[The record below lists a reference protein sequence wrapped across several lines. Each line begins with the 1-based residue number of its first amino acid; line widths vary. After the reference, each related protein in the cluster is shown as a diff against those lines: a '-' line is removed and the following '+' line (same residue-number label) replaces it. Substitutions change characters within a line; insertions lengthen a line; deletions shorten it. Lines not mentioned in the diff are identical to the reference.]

1 MKHVTRTMEV
11 TKAKVKI
18 TGPDGKA
25 KDHECMILG
34 TDILKQL
41 KLEYPESKIVVTEMI
56 TEENKYRM
64 SYEDFVKYGELVK

>member
-1 MKHVTRTMEV
+1 MKYVTRTMEV

-18 TGPDGKA
+18 TDPDGKA
-25 KDHECMILG
+25 KDRECMILG

-41 KLEYPESKIVVTEMI
+41 KLEYPDSKIINEMT

>member
-1 MKHVTRTMEV
+1 MKYVTRTMEV

-18 TGPDGKA
+18 MGQDGKA
-25 KDHECMILG
+25 KDRECMILG

-41 KLEYPESKIVVTEMI
+41 KLEYPDSKIIINEMTTEA
-56 TEENKYRM
+56 NKYRM

>member
-1 MKHVTRTMEV
+1 MKYVTRMMEV

-18 TGPDGKA
+18 TSPDGKA
-25 KDHECMILG
+25 KDRECMILG

-41 KLEYPESKIVVTEMI
+41 KLEYPDSKIIINEMI

>member
-1 MKHVTRTMEV
+1 MKYVTRTREV

-18 TGPDGKA
+18 MSPDGKA
-25 KDHECMILG
+25 KDRECMILG

-41 KLEYPESKIVVTEMI
+41 KLEYPDSKIIINEMS

>member
-1 MKHVTRTMEV
+1 MKYVTRKMEV

-18 TGPDGKA
+18 MSPDGKA

-34 TDILKQL
+34 TDILKEL
-41 KLEYPESKIVVTEMI
+41 KLQYPDSKIIINEMT

>member
-1 MKHVTRTMEV
+1 MKYVTKTMEV

-25 KDHECMILG
+25 KDRECMILG

-41 KLEYPESKIVVTEMI
+41 KLEYPDSKIIINEMS

-64 SYEDFVKYGELVK
+64 TYEDFVKYGELVK